1 MSTKKS
7 KKNEKSKKK
16 PLKKSP
22 KNFSEAIDKSPTDK
36 SPQSSSE
43 AADESLTRDSK
54 DPPEKIPMS
63 VEKQEEEKQNFLE
76 IFCPYCQEKDFTKR
90 GVRKTKTG
98 ETQLYKCKACGK
110 TFTPGSVKGK
120 HYPIEAIIDAMSLYY
135 LGNSL
140 EYSAK
145 MASEIYNKNKIAEEK
160 DENIAKKDDTK
171 EEVEG
176 AEGAETS
183 RSRDCE
189 ADVEQSPCRSCE
201 AEVEEG
207 TEPSRCRSCK
217 TDVEPSPCR
226 SCEAEV
232 EEGTEGA
239 EEHTIKDK
247 GNIGSGTSRSRSCKT
262 DVEPSPCRSSKTD
275 VEEGTEGG
283 EGTKG
288 AEGAA
293 VKDRKN
299 FGSGTIGSG
308 TLSNWLKQYKSL
320 CPFHRMREYAMK
332 MYKPKDMISSVALAH
347 RQFYRFRHHR
357 AKTELI
363 LREDFKHNKFWPL
376 KQFLDLVPA
385 ECPHQYFQEGSRA
398 SRPPITYSKEEMIV
412 RGKYNYANK
421 LAKFVLESVSKAR
434 DRHDALQRFML
445 ANDTVTVAT
454 EVPIYIRREDLAHMQ
469 TQLGFKMYKKQ
480 TKEEKLADKEFEP
493 FKAEDLPRLITGH
506 IDFLQIRNGFIH
518 IMDYKPN
525 AAKEKPIEQLTTY
538 ALALSRLTGLRVFNF
553 KCAWFDE
560 KEYFEFFP
568 LHVVYK
574 PKKKYQKRKIMT
586 VEGSY
591 KRNENPKRMEKI
603 RSS

>member
-1 MSTKKS
+1 MSTKKP
-7 KKNEKSKKK
+7 KKNKEKKKKKSEKSAQ
-16 PLKKSP
+16 KSS
-22 KNFSEAIDKSPTDK
+22 KTTEKTLTEKSA
-36 SPQSSSE
+36 QSSSG
-43 AADESLTRDSK
+43 AADESLKRDSK

-63 VEKQEEEKQNFLE
+63 VEKQEEENQNFLE

-145 MASEIYNKNKIAEEK
+145 VASEIYNRNKMAE
-160 DENIAKKDDTK
+160 DKK
-171 EEVEG
+171 
-176 AEGAETS
+176 ETE
-183 RSRDCE
+183 D
-189 ADVEQSPCRSCE
+189 A
-201 AEVEEG
+201 EG
-207 TEPSRCRSCK
+207 TE
-217 TDVEPSPCR
+217 
-226 SCEAEV
+226 
-232 EEGTEGA
+232 GTKGA

-247 GNIGSGTSRSRSCKT
+247 GNIGSGTSRSRDCEADVEQSPSRSCKT
-262 DVEPSPCRSSKTD
+262 DIEQSPCRSCRTE
-275 VEEGTEGG
+275 VEEGT
-283 EGTKG
+283 KD
-288 AEGAA
+288 AEGHT
-293 VKDRKN
+293 VKDKGN
-299 FGSGTIGSG
+299 IGSG
-308 TLSNWLKQYKSL
+308 TLTNWLKQYKSL

-363 LREDFKHNKFWPL
+363 LREDFKHNKFWAL
-376 KQFLDLVPA
+376 KQFLDLVPV

-398 SRPPITYSKEEMIV
+398 SRPPITYGKEEMIV
-412 RGKYNYANK
+412 RGKHNYANK

-480 TKEEKLADKEFEP
+480 SKEEKLADKEFEP
-493 FKAEDLPRLITGH
+493 FEAKDLPRLITGH

-518 IMDYKPN
+518 ILDYKPN

-574 PKKKYQKRKIMT
+574 PKKKYQKRKITT

-603 RSS
+603 RSN